1 MEEKPLTPQPPLQI
15 EVGEKEGEGIY
26 SNFVMIIHSPSE
38 FILDFARI
46 MPGIPK
52 AKVQARII
60 MTPSHAKMLL
70 KALKDNIEKF
80 EAKFGEIKVHEQ
92 EIKKIGFSPEK

>member
-1 MEEKPLTPQPPLQI
+1 MDEKAIPQPPIQI
-15 EVGEKEGEGIY
+15 EVGEKEAEGIY

-46 MPGIPK
+46 MPGVPK

-70 KALKDNIEKF
+70 KALSDNIEKF
-80 EAKFGEIKVHEQ
+80 EQKFGEIKIHEQ
-92 EIKKIGFSPEK
+92 EIKKIGFTPEK

>member
-1 MEEKPLTPQPPLQI
+1 MEEKNFVSQPPIQI
-15 EVGEKEGEGIY
+15 ELSEKEAEGIY

-38 FILDFARI
+38 FIFDFAKI

-60 MTPSHAKMLL
+60 MTPSHAKLLL
-70 KALKDNIEKF
+70 KALSDNIEKF
-80 EAKFGEIKVHEQ
+80 EQRFGEIKIHEQ
-92 EIKKIGFSPEK
+92 EIKKIGFTPR

>member
-1 MEEKPLTPQPPLQI
+1 MEEKTLHQPPIQI
-15 EVGEKEGEGIY
+15 ELGEKEAEGIY

-46 MPGIPK
+46 MPGVPK

-60 MTPSHAKMLL
+60 MTPSHAKLLL
-70 KALKDNIEKF
+70 KALGENIEKF
-80 EAKFGEIKVHEQ
+80 EEKFGEIKIHEQ
-92 EIKKIGFSPEK
+92 EIKKIGFSPK

>member
-1 MEEKPLTPQPPLQI
+1 MEKEQLPHPPQLQI

-46 MPGIPK
+46 MPGLPK

-60 MTPSHAKMLL
+60 MTPAHAKMLL

-92 EIKKIGFSPEK
+92 EKKIGFSPEK

>member
-1 MEEKPLTPQPPLQI
+1 MEEKINVPSIQI
-15 EVGEKEGEGIY
+15 EVGEKEAEGIY

-38 FILDFARI
+38 FILDFAKI

-52 AKVQARII
+52 AKVQTRII

-80 EAKFGEIKVHEQ
+80 EQKFGEIKIYEQ
-92 EIKKIGFSPEK
+92 EVKKIGFTP